1 MRKLIP
7 VLVKNVFRT
16 LNINNKIFFIFSL
29 VEDLIEDFVFILKH
43 DATNTTNKKDME
55 HLKLISFSKYFD

>member
-43 DATNTTNKKDME
+43 DPTNTMNRKDME
-55 HLKLISFSKYFD
+55 ISRHSS